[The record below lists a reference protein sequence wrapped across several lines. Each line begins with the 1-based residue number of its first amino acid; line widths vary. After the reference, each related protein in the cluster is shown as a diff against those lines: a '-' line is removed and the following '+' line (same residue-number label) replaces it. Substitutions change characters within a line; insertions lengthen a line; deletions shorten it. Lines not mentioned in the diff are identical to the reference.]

1 MAREWGPVDEF
12 VRKYGL
18 KHGHTFGELTPGD
31 LLAAMNRL
39 REFMA
44 WAVKRHTDPWAVRQA
59 LLMVLHASTSA
70 ALECGFLQEDLDRF
84 DSQVTKNLE
93 EWDRQARLE
102 LEAKGKGG
110 SGYP

>member
-1 MAREWGPVDEF
+1 
-12 VRKYGL
+12 
-18 KHGHTFGELTPGD
+18 LTPGD

-39 REFMA
+39 RGFMA

-84 DSQVTKNLE
+84 DSQVLE
-93 EWDRQARLE
+93 DLEAWDRRARLE
-102 LEAKGKGG
+102 LEVKGRGG
-110 SGYP
+110 SG